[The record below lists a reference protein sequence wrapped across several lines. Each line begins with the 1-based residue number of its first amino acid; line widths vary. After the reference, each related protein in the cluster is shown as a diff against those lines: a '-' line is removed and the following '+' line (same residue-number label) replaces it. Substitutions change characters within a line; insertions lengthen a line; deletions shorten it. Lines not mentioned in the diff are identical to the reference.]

1 MASHNHPAGIHQ
13 LGYKCFIVVPGLRE
27 KLSALPGNYLG
38 WKPAG
43 LMSGL
48 MNCTHGTSQGNWN
61 LGTSVT
67 FTGISSSPWYSSG
80 PTLPCI
86 KCFCR
91 ALFPF
96 FPPLHEAEGSR
107 MFFSPGERLRDA
119 VAIFASRAAFA
130 GLFPLS
136 TWNPLR
142 WNCFPQLQHPKIA
155 APISF
160 KNSLF

>member
-107 MFFSPGERLRDA
+107 MFFFPWGKAQGHCGHLCIKGCFCWA
-119 VAIFASRAAFA
+119 VPSQHLEPIAMELLPSAAT
-130 GLFPLS
+130 S
-136 TWNPLR
+136 
-142 WNCFPQLQHPKIA
+142 
-155 APISF
+155 
-160 KNSLF
+160 